1 MKEAETWFFRPAT
14 QILSPVPVDILAWAA
29 RCLRSAVA
37 GWGGADQ
44 SGAMNPYSF
53 FVEAH
58 ARAFREAE
66 ALRPGARAEP
76 LPAPSADAPVALLFS
91 PHPDDECIVGGLPL
105 RLRRES
111 GWRVVNAAVT
121 LGSLQSRR
129 AERLEELEEA
139 CGRLGFDL
147 VPAGGGGLEGIRLET
162 RRNRPHHWTHAVNAI
177 GALLLEYRP
186 AAVFL
191 PHAVDGNPT
200 HMGVHALVRHALHR
214 AGEAVRCIAVE
225 TEFWSPMEDPNCLV
239 ESTTIDVARLVEA
252 LACHR
257 GEVSRNPYHLRLPAW
272 MMDTVRR
279 AGERLGGPGSRPPDF
294 LFGTAYGIRLWTERR
309 LREALPEGAFVSASE
324 APGPLLE
331 RLLG

>member
-1 MKEAETWFFRPAT
+1 MNAF
-14 QILSPVPVDILAWAA
+14 
-29 RCLRSAVA
+29 SA
-37 GWGGADQ
+37 
-44 SGAMNPYSF
+44 
-53 FVEAH
+53 FVEAN
-58 ARAFREAE
+58 ARAYRDAE
-66 ALRPGARAEP
+66 ALRPAERVEP
-76 LPAPSADAPVALLFS
+76 LPIPAADAPTAVIFS

-111 GWRVVNAAVT
+111 GWRVINVAVT

-129 AERLEELEEA
+129 AERMAELEEA
-139 CGRLGFDL
+139 CARLGFEL
-147 VPAGGGGLEGIRLET
+147 VPAGDGGLEAVRLET
-162 RRNRPHHWTHAVNAI
+162 RRNRPHHWTHAVNAV
-177 GALLLEYRP
+177 GTVLLEHRP

-214 AGEAVRCIAVE
+214 TGAGLRCLAVE

-239 ESTTIDVARLVEA
+239 ESSADDVARLVEA

-272 MMDTVRR
+272 LMDNVRR
-279 AGERLGGPGSRPPDF
+279 VGERLGGAGSRPPDF
-294 LFGTAYGIRLWTERR
+294 LFGTPYGIRLWTDRR
-309 LREALPEGAFVSASE
+309 LREPLPEGAFVSAGE

-331 RLLG
+331 RLLGTA